1 MATSITPEFIQKLRS
16 CLIKCIAE
24 MEREMDEI
32 GNRPEGHHRS
42 HDEMAMDDQH
52 WDELDRK
59 VMKFQKLLTSLDSV
73 PVGQELSEEVRARVA
88 KIQELVDILSTPA
101 VAPTTT
107 SSSSSRAAVTPPLP
121 TVHEETEEE
130 RKQRKE
136 EEYEAFGCKCLECLN
151 YESEEEEVQQDDC
164 RYCSGCYYCSGPGS
178 GAGTSWN
185 ESGYYD

>member
-16 CLIKCIAE
+16 CLTKCIAE
-24 MEREMDEI
+24 MESEMDEI
-32 GNRPEGHHRS
+32 SNRPEGFHRS

-52 WDELDRK
+52 WEELDRK
-59 VMKFQKLLTSLDSV
+59 VMKFQKLLTSLDSI
-73 PVGQELSEEVRARVA
+73 PVGEDLSEEMRARVA
-88 KIQELVDILSTPA
+88 NIQKLVDILSAPS
-101 VAPTTT
+101 VAT
-107 SSSSSRAAVTPPLP
+107 SSSAAVMPPLP
-121 TVHEETEEE
+121 TVREETEEE
-130 RKQRKE
+130 KKERKE

-151 YESEEEEVQQDDC
+151 YESEEEEIQQDDC